1 MSLLDFK
8 SSFPA
13 KSGKVGSIPTRLRQF
28 YKMNAWIGTDES
40 GKGDYFGSLVIAGV
54 MVDETIASK
63 LKSIGVKDSK
73 RLSDSRVKSLSED
86 IQKLCPCDIVTI
98 SPPKYIELYSKLH
111 NLNRLLAW
119 GHARVIENLLSGV
132 GQGTHTY
139 PGINRCDTVI
149 ADKFGD
155 KGYIEKALMTKGKQI
170 TLIQRPK
177 AEDDIAVAAASIVA
191 RNGFIDEIAALS
203 TQIGVQLPKGA
214 GTQVEDIAQYLV
226 QKYGKEI
233 LNQVAKLHFKT
244 SNKIIHSE
252 QNNDEPT
259 KDEPPKPKLER
270 LWAPWRAEYI
280 YSSKSDN
287 CIFCQAIAKEDT
299 DAFILSRG
307 TKGFVIMN
315 TFPYN
320 NGHIMVAPYRHIA
333 NVEDLIE
340 GEILSLFD
348 LVQKSVRVLKIK
360 MRPDGFNIGINLGK
374 VAGAGVEG
382 HIHIHIVP
390 RWNGDTNFMPIVAE
404 TKVISQSLEEAY
416 KLLKE
421 GFGEVKN
428 DKG

>member
-1 MSLLDFK
+1 M
-8 SSFPA
+8 
-13 KSGKVGSIPTRLRQF
+13 R
-28 YKMNAWIGTDES
+28 WIGTDES

-54 MVDETIASK
+54 MVDEATASK
-63 LKSIGVKDSK
+63 LKSIGVRDSK
-73 RLSDSRVKSLSED
+73 RLSDSKVKSLSEA
-86 IQKLCPCDIVTI
+86 IQKLCPYDIVTI
-98 SPPKYIELYSKLH
+98 SPPKYNELYSKLH

-139 PGINRCDTVI
+139 PGINSCDTVI

-170 TLIQRPK
+170 TLIQRSK

-214 GTQVEDIAQYLV
+214 GPQVEEMAQYLV
-226 QKYGKEI
+226 QKCGKEI
-233 LNQVAKLHFKT
+233 LNKVAKVHFKT
-244 SNKIIHSE
+244 SNKIICSGQ
-252 QNNDEPT
+252 QNENI
-259 KDEPPKPKLER
+259 KDEPPSHKLER
-270 LWAPWRAEYI
+270 LWAPWRTEYI
-280 YSSKSDN
+280 YSSKSDV
-287 CIFCQAIAKEDT
+287 CIFCEAIAKEDAN
-299 DAFILSRG
+299 AFILARG
-307 TKGFVIMN
+307 AKGFVMMN

-320 NGHIMVAPYRHIA
+320 NGHLMVAPYRHIA
-333 NVEDLIE
+333 NVEDLTE
-340 GEILSLFD
+340 EEILSLFD
-348 LVQKSVRVLKIK
+348 LVQKSVKVLKIK

-390 RWNGDTNFMPIVAE
+390 RWNGDTNFMPVISD

-421 GFGEVKN
+421 GFREVKN
-428 DKG
+428 DKD